1 VLTVYSVNSQITGTV
16 RASGYPPGFMV
27 QLLASNADTAQASA
41 YADATTGN
49 FTIPVSNKIRNYNI
63 LAVNLPPGVGGGLV
77 NAHPGDTGVTL
88 DLTSVDERETGIPSR
103 FALEQN
109 YPNPFNPS
117 TKINFDIPSTSHVVL
132 AVFNVVGQEVARLVD
147 AEQHAGKY
155 TASFDGA
162 RLPSGIYFYRLEAGT
177 TVATRKL
184 LLLK

>member
-1 VLTVYSVNSQITGTV
+1 
-16 RASGYPPGFMV
+16 
-27 QLLASNADTAQASA
+27 
-41 YADATTGN
+41 
-49 FTIPVSNKIRNYNI
+49 
-63 LAVNLPPGVGGGLV
+63 LV